1 MASQTPLPPGCSP
14 PIGYAS
20 GSAAQAGRIVF
31 IADLLDHPAVIE
43 LEATAVNPSAA

>member
-20 GSAAQAGRIVF
+20 GSAAEAGRIVF
-31 IADLLDHPAVIE
+31 IADLAR
-43 LEATAVNPSAA
+43 PSRGDRA